1 MLSGIPDKTPFKLC
15 RKFKWRRKIMCF
27 AKNPPQGLSRRN
39 FVAGAAAAAVAG
51 SAGIAALAP
60 AVAAQSGEKTEAPV
74 QTMNTYGSDLL
85 NMMVLRTYPIA
96 IKMLKNESEIPKG
109 AVRPKKDLG
118 THYAACQAFGIVRRR
133 GTALA
138 MFIEDHWCFEPI
150 IGYGLV
156 EPPKD
161 FLEGSGSAFFVRSK
175 EGARQRSMDIPLLPY
190 GKYAGMV
197 LAPLHKANFS
207 PDLTMIYCNATQ
219 LRHMLFSYMLNNG
232 RRVTSTLDPIWSC
245 VHSIVPSLLKNT
257 CEVTVPDPGDFE
269 RAGAADDEMVFTVP
283 ASQMKEF
290 MDGVYHYEKMGMG
303 YRSFGR
309 ELMGDFK
316 QPPFYQDYFKKWGLD
331 SSK

>member
-1 MLSGIPDKTPFKLC
+1 MCINKTV
-15 RKFKWRRKIMCF
+15 
-27 AKNPPQGLSRRN
+27 PQGLTRRN
-39 FVAGAAAAAVAG
+39 FVMSAAAAAVAG
-51 SAGIAALAP
+51 SAGISTPASAADVRSP
-60 AVAAQSGEKTEAPV
+60 EATTIPIE
-74 QTMNTYGSDLL
+74 TANSYGSDLL
-85 NMMVLRTYPIA
+85 NMLVLRTYPIA
-96 IKMLKNESEIPKG
+96 IKMLKNESEIPTG
-109 AVRPKKDLG
+109 ALRPKKDLK

-161 FLEGSGSAFFVRSK
+161 FLEGSGSAFFVESK
-175 EGARQRSMDIPLLPY
+175 EGAKQRSREITLLPY

-207 PDLTMIYCNATQ
+207 PDLTMIYSNATQ
-219 LRHMLFSYMLNNG
+219 LRHMLFAYMHKNG

-245 VHSIVPSLLKNT
+245 VHSIVPSLLKGT

-269 RAGAADDEMVFTVP
+269 RAGAGDDEMIFTVP
-283 ASQMKEF
+283 AGNMKEF
-290 MDGVYHYEKMGMG
+290 MDGVHFYEKMGMG

-309 ELMGDFK
+309 DIRGDFQ

-331 SSK
+331 GQK

>member
-1 MLSGIPDKTPFKLC
+1 
-15 RKFKWRRKIMCF
+15 MCVV
-27 AKNPPQGLSRRN
+27 KEVPQGLTRRN
-39 FVAGAAAAAVAG
+39 FVAGAAAAVTGA
-51 SAGIAALAP
+51 AALVNP
-60 AVAAQSGEKTEAPV
+60 AQAAQAQSGESSAASAAA
-74 QTMNTYGSDLL
+74 MNVYGADLL
-85 NMMVLRTYPIA
+85 NMLVLRTYPIA
-96 IKMLKNESEIPKG
+96 IKMLKNENEIPKG

-133 GTALA
+133 GTTLA

-150 IGYGLV
+150 IAYGLV
-156 EPPKD
+156 EPPED
-161 FLEGSGSAFFVRSK
+161 FLQGSGSAFFVQSK
-175 EGARQRSMDIPLLPY
+175 EGAKERSSNIALLPQ

-219 LRHMLFSYMLNNG
+219 LRHMLFSLMNKNG

-245 VHSIVPSLLKNT
+245 VHSIVPSLLKGT

-269 RAGAADDEMVFTVP
+269 RGGAGDDEMVFTVP
-283 ASQMKEF
+283 AGQMKEF

-309 ELMGDFK
+309 DLRGDFQ
-316 QPPFYQDYFKKWGLD
+316 QPSFYQQYFKKWGLD
-331 SSK
+331 TPK